1 MSRKFFCSALDC
13 DAHNMY
19 DCNNNNPQ
27 YPTTSILSAATA
39 DVFLHKTPDG
49 IILDMVYSNAF
60 PSLVLFLLLLVT
72 MAFLYCGVYRIL
84 RFFFI
89 KSMRGGIRLMEKT
102 PDWFAIQIER
112 KRGKEREKMY
122 RM

>member
-1 MSRKFFCSALDC
+1 
-13 DAHNMY
+13 MY